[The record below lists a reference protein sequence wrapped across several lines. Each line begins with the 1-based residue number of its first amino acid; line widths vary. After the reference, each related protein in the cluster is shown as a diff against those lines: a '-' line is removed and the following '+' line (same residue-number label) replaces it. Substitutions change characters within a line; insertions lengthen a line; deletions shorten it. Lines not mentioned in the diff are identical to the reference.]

1 MPIFK
6 HFLKRYY
13 RNKYTILSFNRI
25 MKFYSK
31 MYDYANYYK
40 KYYEDKYLVRY

>member
-6 HFLKRYY
+6 HFLTLKRYY

-25 MKFYSK
+25 MKLYSK
-31 MYDYANYYK
+31 MYDYK